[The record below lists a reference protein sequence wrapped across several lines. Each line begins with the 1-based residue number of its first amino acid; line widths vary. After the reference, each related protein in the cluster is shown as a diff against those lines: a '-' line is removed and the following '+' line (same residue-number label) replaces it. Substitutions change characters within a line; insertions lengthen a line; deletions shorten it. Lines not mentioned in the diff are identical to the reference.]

1 MGYIDSI
8 GDICNRMHLQHLS
21 EFLLVGSESLQ
32 ISDKSHEERIRD
44 ADEKIT
50 NIIKENFSDEFEADK
65 MLSHIFE
72 LTNVYEHVY
81 LEVGIKCGFSLYKQL
96 TETVNE

>member
-8 GDICNRMHLQHLS
+8 GNVCNRMHLQHLS

-32 ISDKSHEERIRD
+32 ISDKSHEERI
-44 ADEKIT
+44 K
-50 NIIKENFSDEFEADK
+50 EADK

-96 TETVNE
+96 TETVNG